1 MSKILCPSVDTSRA
15 VQRSISHFRTQTPCS
30 MSLFSKRTERE
41 DFFERLTRC
50 QNPHSGSLC
59 CYLYSILTLNLT
71 LNKKLIKWNDL
82 APCWSNCHGGVDQTG
97 GVYKG
102 GASNARLKG
111 QRRRLFERGRL
122 LDHLRYWTGG
132 TNLNLF
138 QPPNGQKA
146 ILTTITDSQYNQ
158 TQLLPTLGI
167 SRSVRSQ
174 SYKVPHILKAEAI
187 APPSPKAPYRSVQF
201 ETAPSDL
208 VLCSVNN
215 NLSGL
220 FDLYLNSFK
229 ECGSAWKILYIVC
242 GDQAFAKYRFF
253 RRTQYNCEY
262 STVEPCLRHL
272 FFNSCVTDVTL
283 FFRCQ
288 FISLGHAPKCVF
300 VFRYHLTSDVAQQSN
315 RPFEGFF
322 NFSNAPER
330 ENPSTRFKNKL
341 LKSSKLNKFE
351 SDTS

>member
-30 MSLFSKRTERE
+30 MLLFSKRTERE

-201 ETAPSDL
+201 
-208 VLCSVNN
+208 
-215 NLSGL
+215 
-220 FDLYLNSFK
+220 
-229 ECGSAWKILYIVC
+229 
-242 GDQAFAKYRFF
+242 
-253 RRTQYNCEY
+253 
-262 STVEPCLRHL
+262 
-272 FFNSCVTDVTL
+272 
-283 FFRCQ
+283 
-288 FISLGHAPKCVF
+288 
-300 VFRYHLTSDVAQQSN
+300 
-315 RPFEGFF
+315 
-322 NFSNAPER
+322 
-330 ENPSTRFKNKL
+330 
-341 LKSSKLNKFE
+341 
-351 SDTS
+351 